1 MAFSKICDDRGKL
14 GKGQKETG
22 AKGRKRE
29 ETRREGAG
37 DGIIWLSIF
46 ATSGEEEGGRSFG
59 RVCYKEGEKS
69 GEKQLGVE
77 MQNTYGCFSKR
88 PQPDVVNT

>member
-29 ETRREGAG
+29 ETRREGMG
-37 DGIIWLSIF
+37 LFGFLSLPR
-46 ATSGEEEGGRSFG
+46 AAKKEGVGRSEG
-59 RVCYKEGEKS
+59 SVTRKEKN
-69 GEKQLGVE
+69 LGK
-77 MQNTYGCFSKR
+77 N
-88 PQPDVVNT
+88 N

>member
-29 ETRREGAG
+29 ETRREGMGLFGFLSLPRAAKKKGVAVGRWAG
-37 DGIIWLSIF
+37 SV
-46 ATSGEEEGGRSFG
+46 TR
-59 RVCYKEGEKS
+59 KEKN
-69 GEKQLGVE
+69 LGK
-77 MQNTYGCFSKR
+77 N
-88 PQPDVVNT
+88 N

>member
-29 ETRREGAG
+29 ETRQEGM
-37 DGIIWLSIF
+37 GIIWLSIF
-46 ATSGEEEGGRSFG
+46 ATSGEEEGGRSYGGIF
-59 RVCYKEGEKS
+59 YKEGEKS
-69 GEKQLGVE
+69 GEKQLGAE
-77 MQNTYGCFSKR
+77 MQPDTFGCTSKSPNHSR
-88 PQPDVVNT
+88 CR

>member
-29 ETRREGAG
+29 ETRRGWGLFGFLSLPGAAKKKG
-37 DGIIWLSIF
+37 F
-46 ATSGEEEGGRSFG
+46 GRS
-59 RVCYKEGEKS
+59 EGS
-69 GEKQLGVE
+69 VTRKQKNWGK
-77 MQNTYGCFSKR
+77 TTRG
-88 PQPDVVNT
+88 

>member
-29 ETRREGAG
+29 ETRREGMG
-37 DGIIWLSIF
+37 LFGFLSLPR
-46 ATSGEEEGGRSFG
+46 AAKKKGVGRSEG
-59 RVCYKEGEKS
+59 SVTRKEKN
-69 GEKQLGVE
+69 LGK
-77 MQNTYGCFSKR
+77 N
-88 PQPDVVNT
+88 N

>member
-29 ETRREGAG
+29 ETRTERAG
-37 DGIIWLSIF
+37 RGWGLFGFLSLPR
-46 ATSGEEEGGRSFG
+46 AAKKKGVGRSEG
-59 RVCYKEGEKS
+59 SVTRKEKN
-69 GEKQLGVE
+69 LGK
-77 MQNTYGCFSKR
+77 N
-88 PQPDVVNT
+88 N

>member
-29 ETRREGAG
+29 ETRREGMGLFGFLSLPRAAKKKG
-37 DGIIWLSIF
+37 VAVGPRDLLQGRRKIWGK
-46 ATSGEEEGGRSFG
+46 TTRG
-59 RVCYKEGEKS
+59 
-69 GEKQLGVE
+69 
-77 MQNTYGCFSKR
+77 
-88 PQPDVVNT
+88 